1 MKTLIIESLK
11 GFGHLFMVVILLI
24 LMTILNQSCLTTEML
39 PVDPVIKQTVKQQAN
54 IVLKTTEEAEKT
66 YEDFVFALSVARDEL
81 TSKSDKSKED
91 FTRLAKIVVLEKQAE
106 DIYKEYTNAKAGVEN
121 LIEIYTSEDD
131 GDLQA
136 KVDELNRIIRRM
148 AIEFV
153 IRSAL

>member
-1 MKTLIIESLK
+1 MWGLMMVLLTL
-11 GFGHLFMVVILLI
+11 MVLLSQGCI
-24 LMTILNQSCLTTEML
+24 TTEML
-39 PVDPVIKQTVKQQAN
+39 SVDPVIKQTVKQQAD
-54 IVLKTTEEAEKT
+54 IVLKATEEAEKT

-81 TSKSDKSKED
+81 TSKPDKSKED

-106 DIYKEYTNAKAGVEN
+106 DIYKEYIDAKAGVEN

-131 GDLQA
+131 EDLQA